1 MREVVYALSGESG
14 DGDSDEVESLIQ
26 WNGLPVPVGYFHFM
40 SVAES
45 CQNPQRKRREPHVLQ
60 IPVLP
65 AVDEPSWLDKQYPH
79 VRLLEKVVSGRGVP
93 YMFNELL
100 QQAGLQW
107 LELEAI
113 LFQKTTKPY
122 LIPLNGSSVLKF
134 YLHKLDYL
142 TSITIYTV

>member
-1 MREVVYALSGESG
+1 
-14 DGDSDEVESLIQ
+14 
-26 WNGLPVPVGYFHFM
+26 
-40 SVAES
+40 
-45 CQNPQRKRREPHVLQ
+45 
-60 IPVLP
+60 
-65 AVDEPSWLDKQYPH
+65 

-113 LFQKTTKPY
+113 LFQKTKKPY

-134 YLHKLDYL
+134 YLHKLVRFAHNWNVGILECWNTGFWENGKVGYWQNF
-142 TSITIYTV
+142 S